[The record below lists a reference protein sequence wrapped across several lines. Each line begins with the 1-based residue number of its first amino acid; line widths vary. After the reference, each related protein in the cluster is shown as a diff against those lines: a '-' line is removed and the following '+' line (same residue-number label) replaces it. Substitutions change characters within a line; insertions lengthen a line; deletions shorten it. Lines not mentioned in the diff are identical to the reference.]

1 MSAASANAAQ
11 VALTSATA
19 SLPAMEMLR
28 RHLPNNCCLES
39 RLNTFG
45 CQNFLLQNHQL
56 FSRAMKAHTDDW
68 VAMEDEDDEGEE
80 EDGEEVMKV
89 LFGEEEDEE
98 TDIEST
104 GEEVEVFELF

>member
-1 MSAASANAAQ
+1 MPERGSECHIFCAE
-11 VALTSATA
+11 
-19 SLPAMEMLR
+19 SL
-28 RHLPNNCCLES
+28 HLPNNCCLES
-39 RLNTFG
+39 RLNT
-45 CQNFLLQNHQL
+45 CECKNFLLQNHQL